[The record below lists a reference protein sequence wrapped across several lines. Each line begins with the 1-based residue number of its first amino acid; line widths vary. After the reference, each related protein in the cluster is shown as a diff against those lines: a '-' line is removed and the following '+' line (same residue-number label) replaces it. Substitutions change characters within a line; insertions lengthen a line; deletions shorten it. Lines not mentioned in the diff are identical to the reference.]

1 MAKQIKRSDVSEK
14 DLYRDI
20 RKSAEDTI
28 GTVESLN
35 KELGE
40 TAEVLLKKLKKPLDV
55 TAEGLKEVTEN
66 SDKLNEI
73 MKQ

>member
-35 KELGE
+35 KELSE

-55 TAEGLKEVTEN
+55 LFP
-66 SDKLNEI
+66 SSPF
-73 MKQ
+73 